1 VALLKHKT
9 QDLTQGPLA
18 KQILLFSLPL
28 MATSLLQVLF
38 NMADLAVVGRFAGP
52 MALGSVGSTAQMV
65 FLFTG
70 LLIGLG
76 GGVNVLVARHFG
88 ARQREELS
96 RTVHTAFF
104 ICLAMGLLLMAG
116 GWLLSPAIL
125 KLLNT
130 KPELLDGAVLY
141 LRLYVLGMPAMGIYN
156 FGNAVFSAVGDTRR
170 PLIYLSVAGGLNV
183 VLNLLFVVGFGMAA
197 DGVGLASALSQYVAA
212 FLILRALLRSGEVF
226 GLRPRE
232 LRLHWPSA
240 GQILSLGIPAGLQN
254 VIFAIANMFI
264 QSSLNTFSAI
274 TVAGAAAAANA
285 DALTYDG
292 IVGFY
297 TACGS
302 FVGQNFG
309 AGKKRRIRRS
319 FFICLGYSFGITLL
333 MGIAL
338 LIWGREFLFLFT
350 DDPLVAAAGL
360 ERLNILALSYPVA
373 CFMDCAI
380 AACRGLGK
388 SFVPMVMVILG
399 SCVFRIAWVYT
410 VFAHFRTIPSLY
422 LLYAFSWSLT
432 AVAIIWYFVRIYR
445 RETAHLT
452 E

>member
-1 VALLKHKT
+1 MALLKHKT

-212 FLILRALLRSGEVF
+212 FLILRSGEDF

-240 GQILSLGIPAGLQN
+240 GQILSLGIPVGLQN

-373 CFMDCAI
+373 CFMDCTI

-422 LLYAFSWSLT
+422 LLYAFSWSIT